1 MTLSL
6 RVKKNIFFLGL
17 VSLLTDI
24 SSEMVYP
31 LLPLFLA
38 NVLGVTIPLIGLIE
52 GIAESTASLMKVVS
66 GWLSDR
72 SGRRKP
78 FVWFGYGLSSVM
90 KPLFALS
97 TAGWQV
103 LFFRFGD
110 RVGKGIRTSPRDA
123 MVADSSPE
131 TEKGKSFG
139 FHRAM
144 DSFGAVLGP
153 LAAFVLLPRVGE
165 NIRWIFVLS
174 FIPALAALLIVFI
187 FVQEKNRDHARL
199 PSETGGVVRGMGGLG
214 SEYRYF
220 VVVVCLFTLGN
231 SSDAFLVLRARD
243 LGLSTVSI
251 PLVWLFFNAVNTVCA
266 IPAGMISDRLGRKRL
281 IFCSFLLYGIVYLGF
296 ALASRPGHIWLLF
309 SAYGVYYG
317 LSEGVFRAYV
327 ADLVPSPLRG
337 TAYGVFHAMSGI
349 MALPAS
355 LIMGILWQSLGA
367 SWAFFFG
374 AFMAFLSTGFLLGAP
389 QKQ

>member
-6 RVKKNIFFLGL
+6 RVKRNIFFLGL

-38 NVLGVTIPLIGLIE
+38 NVLGVTIPFIGLIE

-66 GWLSDR
+66 GWFSDR

-97 TAGWQV
+97 TAGWHV

-139 FHRAM
+139 FQRAM

-153 LAAFVLLPRVGE
+153 LAAFVLLPWVGE
-165 NIRWIFVLS
+165 NMRWIFILS

-187 FVQEKNRDHARL
+187 FVHEKDRNHAKL
-199 PSETGGVVRGMGGLG
+199 PPTADGVVRGMDGLG

-251 PLVWLFFNAVNTVCA
+251 PLVWLFFNTVNTVCA
-266 IPAGMISDRLGRKRL
+266 VPAGMLSDRLGRKRV

-296 ALASRPGHIWLLF
+296 ALALRPIHIWFLF
-309 SAYGVYYG
+309 AAYGAYYG
-317 LSEGVFRAYV
+317 FSEGVFRAYV
-327 ADLVPSPLRG
+327 ADLVPSHLRG
-337 TAYGVFHAMSGI
+337 TAYGVFHMASGI
-349 MALPAS
+349 TALPAS
-355 LIMGILWQSLGA
+355 LIMGFLWQALGP

-374 AFMAFLSTGFLLGAP
+374 AFMAFLSAGFLLKFP
-389 QKQ
+389 QKR

>member
-131 TEKGKSFG
+131 TEKGRSFG

-187 FVQEKNRDHARL
+187 FVQEKNRNHARL

-281 IFCSFLLYGIVYLGF
+281 IFCSFLLYGMVYLGF

-337 TAYGVFHAMSGI
+337 TAYGVFHATSGI

-389 QKQ
+389 RKQ